1 MYGLDGPLRGELF
14 CSGFL
19 GCCADVASGVGEA
32 SEFGSVVVVVVQVEF
47 LTGQH
52 GVAAAYAGCA
62 VGTGE

>member
-1 MYGLDGPLRGELF
+1 
-14 CSGFL
+14 
-19 GCCADVASGVGEA
+19 VGEA